1 MRGKAREARRRRLLG
16 HMQKL
21 EKVMAQPQAVPGAAG
36 AGAAPGEEGAGGV
49 VGATGSV
56 HLEGGGRVRG
66 EEINIIITGMR
77 EEARAR
83 ERANERES
91 VREKERERETSC
103 TRRRVDMC

>member
-1 MRGKAREARRRRLLG
+1 MRGKAREARWRRLLG

-83 ERANERES
+83 EWKLHVAHS
-91 VREKERERETSC
+91 LAV
-103 TRRRVDMC
+103 VDVVDVDDDA